1 MGNLKGWEWLIILVV
16 VLLLFGASRL
26 PTLAKSLGQSM
37 KIFRSE
43 VKDLGDKP
51 AADTTDGTEGTA
63 RTTTPT
69 TTPTAGTTDD
79 DGERRPL

>member
-1 MGNLKGWEWLIILVV
+1 MGNLRGWEWLIILVV

-26 PTLAKSLGQSM
+26 PTLARSLGQSM

-43 VKDLGDKP
+43 VKDLGDKGP
-51 AADTTDGTEGTA
+51 ADTSTGADGA
-63 RTTTPT
+63 PRRT

-79 DGERRPL
+79 DSERHPL